1 MFNFLKMP
9 VTKSA
14 KKTLKQEQRRKL
26 ENQKT
31 KNAYKKAIAY
41 FKNHISAQSLAE
53 TYTKIDRAAKKHL
66 IHKNKASRIK
76 SQLAKIL
83 KEDKKK

>member
-1 MFNFLKMP
+1 MP

-14 KKTLKQEQRRKL
+14 KKTLKQDQRRKL
-26 ENQKT
+26 ENQKA
-31 KNAYKKAIAY
+31 KNAYKKAIVY

-53 TYTKIDRAAKKHL
+53 AYTKIDRAAKKHL
-66 IHKNKASRIK
+66 IHKNKASRTK